1 MTTVTSRYGLAAVDR
16 EVPAHCFAGL
26 WRRRVLETPFQ
37 QDGSS
42 EVYWLQTQEHFVD
55 IRLPAGW
62 PEQRQGLDCCAGTL
76 RVEGDII
83 TRQRW
88 WSISPMRQP
97 DIGRMSGAGDQYEEQ
112 AILHPARQ
120 VWERLCDHPLPRFA
134 LQRMGAEGADALLV
148 GIGNY
153 FMLAEPDDAA
163 GCRVRF
169 GFLRSQS
176 GPWRVCASSAPELTG
191 QHWRAGFH
199 RHETLGLCDAAGQPW
214 QVLES
219 SMSLDILLP
228 R

>member
-1 MTTVTSRYGLAAVDR
+1 MTTVSTRYGIAAAGNEEPPHRLV
-16 EVPAHCFAGL
+16 GL
-26 WRRRVLETPFQ
+26 WRRCARESPAQRDF
-37 QDGSS
+37 SS
-42 EVYWLQTQEHFVD
+42 EVYWLQTREHFVD

-88 WSISPMRQP
+88 WSISPMAQP
-97 DIGRMSGAGDQYEEQ
+97 DIGRMSGTGDVLEEHGV
-112 AILHPARQ
+112 LRPFRER
-120 VWERLCDHPLPRFA
+120 WERLCDHRLPRFA
-134 LQRMGAEGADALLV
+134 LLRAGGEGPDTLLV

-153 FMLAEPDDAA
+153 FMLAEPDGAA

-199 RHETLGLCDAAGQPW
+199 RHETLGLCDATGQPW